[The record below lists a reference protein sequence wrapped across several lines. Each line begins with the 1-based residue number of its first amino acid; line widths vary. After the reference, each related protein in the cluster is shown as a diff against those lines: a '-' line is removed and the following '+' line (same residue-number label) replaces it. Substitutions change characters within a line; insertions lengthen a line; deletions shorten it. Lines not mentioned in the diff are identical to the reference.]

1 MAEEPEEEERKKS
14 VKRDLWGKAESLAKI
29 LAGVGVSIGSIAIPI
44 IIGKTS
50 DQSHRA
56 QVYMQVMSEREKA
69 DTAIRQEMFKT
80 LLTNYL
86 GRFDADKNVRET
98 PESFRRRIMFLDL
111 LSLNFQEYLNA
122 RPLFEDVRSRL
133 ERAKA
138 GKRKGGGEYDA
149 LGKLQEELFRVAK
162 NVASRQ
168 SSTLAL
174 SGINRSFDM
183 QRGET
188 VCVRLHSVDN
198 LKELDAGGER
208 PLEGIKKGS
217 CTEGTDTVRPID
229 KVFPAIDVELLEVN
243 EADVQV
249 RVTPNREL
257 FIKDTFVYSRRAS
270 PVEFQVSY
278 FDLPYMDNTRLF
290 DGSRFALLVT
300 SIDKEKSTAYF
311 DVVIFKGD
319 FSSLRDRPVF
329 EEMLKK
335 LNEEAKPS

>member
-1 MAEEPEEEERKKS
+1 MAEEPDEERRKKS
-14 VKRDLWGKAESLAKI
+14 AKRDLWGKAESLAKI
-29 LAGVGVSIGSIAIPI
+29 LAGVGVIIGSIAIPI

-138 GKRKGGGEYDA
+138 RERKGSKEYDVM
-149 LGKLQEELFRVAK
+149 GKLQEELFRVAK

-174 SGINRSFDM
+174 SGLNRSFDL
-183 QRGET
+183 QKGEV
-188 VCVRLHSVDN
+188 VCVRLHPVDN
-198 LKELDAGGER
+198 LKELSDK
-208 PLEGIKKGS
+208 PLEGTRHGS
-217 CTEGTDTVRPID
+217 CTEGADTKGPVDID
-229 KVFPAIDVELLEVN
+229 NVLPAIDVELLEVN
-243 EADVQV
+243 ESDVQV
-249 RVTPNREL
+249 KVTPNRESFSKGT
-257 FIKDTFVYSRRAS
+257 FIYSRGATS
-270 PVEFQVSY
+270 VEFQASY
-278 FDLPYMDNTRLF
+278 FDTPYMDNTRLF

-300 SIDKEKSTAYF
+300 SIEKESNTAHF

-335 LNEEAKPS
+335 LNEGEKLN

>member
-1 MAEEPEEEERKKS
+1 MAEEPEEEKQEKS
-14 VKRDLWGKAESLAKI
+14 AKRDLWGKTEALAKI
-29 LAGVGVSIGSIAIPI
+29 LAGIGVTIGSIAIPI

-86 GRFDADKNVRET
+86 GRFDADRNVLET

-138 GKRKGGGEYDA
+138 SERKGSKEYDA
-149 LGKLQEELFRVAK
+149 MGKLQEELFRVAK

-174 SGINRSFDM
+174 SGITRSFDM
-183 QRGET
+183 QKGET
-188 VCVRLHSVDN
+188 VCVRLHTVDN
-198 LKELDAGGER
+198 LKELDAGSEK
-208 PLEGIKKGS
+208 PLEGTKKGS
-217 CTEGTDTVRPID
+217 CTEGTDTERPID
-229 KVFPAIDVELLEVN
+229 KVLPAIEVELLQVN
-243 EADVQV
+243 QADVQV
-249 RVTPNREL
+249 RVTPHRES
-257 FIKDTFVYSRRAS
+257 FIKDTFVHSRRAS
-270 PVEFQVSY
+270 PVEFQASY

-290 DGSRFALLVT
+290 DGSRFALLLT
-300 SIDKEKSTAYF
+300 SADKEEGTANF
-311 DVVIFKGD
+311 EVVIFRGD

-335 LNEEAKPS
+335 LNEEAKPG